1 MNQSKR
7 ISLLY
12 LVAAF
17 FTVSGWSAP
26 LPEDPRIVKGQLE
39 NGVRWMYRQHNN
51 PPGKMAIQMH
61 VRTGS
66 LNETDDQR
74 GLAHFLEHMAFNGT
88 ENFPPGKLVPY
99 FESIGMQFGPHLNA
113 YTSFDQTVYMLY
125 TPNTDLPQIEKALV
139 VLSDYAF
146 RMQLSEE
153 EVQKE
158 RGIVLEE
165 SRSRKSAMQRIQDRL
180 YPELFEGSRFG
191 VRMPIGKDEV
201 IAKAPRGQFAD
212 YYRTWYRPEN
222 ITVMLVGDA
231 APDNI
236 IPLITKTFGEYK
248 PDRQSAKPH
257 GPEFRAFLKER
268 ALVETDPEM
277 AYCYVQMMN
286 LRPGRPP
293 TTTTEGYRL
302 DLVDY
307 LGSWIMGRRYNR
319 MVQRGE
325 ASFRGASASVDNFFK
340 EALLAEASAN
350 GNAEDWG
357 KMLTQLI
364 SEIARAQKFG
374 FSPAELGLA
383 RRELLAEAERGVRTE
398 STRNAR
404 VVLGEMVRSVNDREP
419 VLSAE
424 QTLELY
430 KKLLPEI
437 SVDEVNES
445 FSKHFEPGTFAYVVV
460 MSGKEGV
467 KVPKSEEV
475 LARAKA
481 ALAENLSK
489 GTEETVPESV
499 LEKLPEP
506 AKVVEKSTDK
516 DLGITSLWLENGA
529 RVHHRFMDYKKDSV
543 TVTISLAGGTLEESA
558 ANAGITQVAS
568 LILDV
573 PATSKLP
580 STAIRDIMT
589 GKNINVGG
597 GTGGDHL
604 AVSVSG
610 SPLDLE
616 AGLQLAYALIT
627 DGKLEDAAFNNWK
640 LSTLQEIED
649 RETNPQF
656 KAYEAM
662 EELLSGG
669 DPRRGFMKRPQVEA
683 LSVAQAQQWFN
694 RICKTAPIEVAI
706 VGDIQLEKA
715 LPLAQKY
722 IGGLPPRDR
731 TNPNIDKLRASPR
744 PPGPLE
750 RDVTVPT
757 VTPKAMALAGFAG
770 AEGRQTRDLRALD
783 LAQKIISSRMVKRIR
798 EELAIVYS
806 ISASHT
812 PSWVYTDAGRFTSGA
827 PCDPKNAKQV
837 IEEVHKSLTEFAE
850 KGPTEEEL
858 VNAKKQVKHQLDTT
872 LPEPSYWLGV
882 LRNLDLRKR
891 DLAAEKTIREDYEKF
906 TAAEVQEVF
915 KKYHKPERR
924 FSVTAIPSDPV
935 ATKKTADAKP

>member
-1 MNQSKR
+1 MTKGVF
-7 ISLLY
+7 LLQ
-12 LVAAF
+12 LLAAF
-17 FTVSGWSAP
+17 CCATASGAP
-26 LPEDPRIVKGQLE
+26 LPEDPRILKGQLE
-39 NGVRWMYRQHNN
+39 NGVHWMYRQHDN

-66 LNETDDQR
+66 LNETDEQR

-125 TPNTDLPQIEKALV
+125 TPNTEAAQIEKALLV
-139 VLSDYAF
+139 MSDYAF
-146 RMQLSEE
+146 RMQLSGD
-153 EVQKE
+153 EVNKE

-201 IAKAPRGQFAD
+201 IAKAPREQFTD

-231 APDNI
+231 SPDHI
-236 IPLITKTFGEYK
+236 IPLIKKTFGEYK
-248 PDRQSAKPH
+248 PRVDSVKAH
-257 GPEFRAFLKER
+257 GPDFRVFLKER

-286 LRPGRPP
+286 LRPGRPA
-293 TTTTEGYRL
+293 TTTTEGYRV

-325 ASFRGASASVDNFFK
+325 ASFRGASVGVNDFFK
-340 EALLAEASAN
+340 EALLAQGSAN

-364 SEIARAQKFG
+364 SEVARAQKFG
-374 FSPAELGLA
+374 FSPGELALA
-383 RRELLAEAERGVRTE
+383 RRELLADAERAVRTE

-404 VVLGEMVRSVNDREP
+404 VLLGEMVRSVNDREP

-424 QTLELY
+424 QTLDLY

-437 SVDEVNES
+437 SIAEVNGA
-445 FSKHFEPGTFAYVVV
+445 FGKHFEPGTFAYVVV

-467 KVPKSEEV
+467 KVPKPPEV
-475 LARAKA
+475 LAVAKE
-481 ALAENLSK
+481 ALAGELSK
-489 GTEETVPESV
+489 GAEEEIPDSV

-506 AKVVEKSTDK
+506 ARVVEKSADK
-516 DLGITSLWLENGA
+516 DLGVTSVWLENGA

-543 TVTISLAGGTLEESA
+543 LVSISLAGGTLEESA
-558 ANAGITQVAS
+558 TNSGVTQVAS

-589 GKNINVGG
+589 GKNISVNGG
-597 GTGGDHL
+597 SGGDHL
-604 AVSVSG
+604 SVSVSG

-616 AGLQLAYALIT
+616 PGLQLAYALLT
-627 DGKLEDAAFNNWK
+627 DGKLEPAAFNNWK

-669 DPRRGFMKRPQVEA
+669 DPRRGFIDRGEVDA
-683 LSVAQAQQWFN
+683 LSVPQAQQWFD

-706 VGDIQLEKA
+706 VGDIQLEPA
-715 LPLAQKY
+715 LALAQKY
-722 IGGLPPRDR
+722 IGGLPKRNR

-750 RDVTVPT
+750 RNITVPT

-770 AEGRQTRDLRALD
+770 AEGRATHDVRGLD

-798 EELAIVYS
+798 EELSIVYS
-806 ISASHT
+806 ISASQT
-812 PSWVYTDAGRFTSGA
+812 PAWVYTDAGRFSSGA

-837 IEEVHKSLTEFAE
+837 IEEIHKILDEFAE
-850 KGPTEEEL
+850 KGPAEEEL
-858 VNAKKQVKHQLDTT
+858 VNAKKQMKHQLDNS
-872 LPEPSYWLGV
+872 LPEPGYWFSV

-891 DLAAEKTIREDYEKF
+891 DLAAEK
-906 TAAEVQEVF
+906 
-915 KKYHKPERR
+915 
-924 FSVTAIPSDPV
+924 S
-935 ATKKTADAKP
+935 